1 LSLYRLSET
10 SLDEGEKRNIAEI
23 FYGLHKENLASVIRT
38 YALEHNLLQITTFSR
53 LLTEGGRQRLCQ
65 DLGLAPNDV
74 QMITLQQIN
83 TEEQLA
89 KRVGHFFDACA
100 EKEKN
105 QRVLI
110 VQGQVT
116 PETPASLVEC
126 VRYSILNQ
134 MQQQHMTSQLCVAL
148 VLQVPRYHGGFFAGF
163 PGTRWTAFHI
173 DELCGDQHDLNIQG
187 WAERSLHQVLEGE
200 EGAFLQK
207 LVAEATPKAVS
218 VAFKDDKE
226 AAGRIPSVMEILTT
240 ILAGRGEQ
248 VRLAQTTWRHAV
260 VRTLRYLFRGKNV
273 PI

>member
-1 LSLYRLSET
+1 MCSIRLSET
-10 SLDEGEKRNIAEI
+10 SLDEEEKRNISEI
-23 FYGLHKENLASVIRT
+23 FYGLHKENLASVIRY

-53 LLTEGGRQRLCQ
+53 LLTEGGRLRLCQ
-65 DLGLAPNDV
+65 DLGMAPVDL

-100 EKEKN
+100 EKN
-105 QRVLI
+105 TAGQRVLI

-134 MQQQHMTSQLCVAL
+134 MQQQQQHMTSQLCVAL

-173 DELCGDQHDLNIQG
+173 DELCGDQHGLNIEG
-187 WAERSLHQVLEGE
+187 WADRSLHQVLEGE
-200 EGAFLQK
+200 EGAFLRK

-218 VAFKDDKE
+218 VAFKDDE
-226 AAGRIPSVMEILTT
+226 QAAGRISSAVEILTI
-240 ILAGRGEQ
+240 ILAGQDDQ
-248 VRLAQTTWRHAV
+248 VRL
-260 VRTLRYLFRGKNV
+260 L
-273 PI
+273 

>member
-1 LSLYRLSET
+1 MI
-10 SLDEGEKRNIAEI
+10 RN
-23 FYGLHKENLASVIRT
+23 

-53 LLTEGGRQRLCQ
+53 LLTEGGRQRLYQ
-65 DLGLAPNDV
+65 DLGLAPNAV

-100 EKEKN
+100 KEKEKS

-134 MQQQHMTSQLCVAL
+134 MQQQLQHMTSQLCVVAL

-173 DELCGDQHDLNIQG
+173 DELCGDQHGLNIQG

-218 VAFKDDKE
+218 VAFKDDDQ
-226 AAGRIPSVMEILTT
+226 AAGRIPSVMEILTI
-240 ILAGRGEQ
+240 ILAGHGEQ
-248 VRLAQTTWRHAV
+248 VRPLFAQTTRRHAV
-260 VRTLRYLFRGKNV
+260 VRTL
-273 PI
+273 PS